1 MLGFHCA
8 RHEVNLKEQLT
19 LNGVSQFY
27 ISVEEMLGSQGFSAR
42 SLLKT
47 TDKSQWL
54 PLGKLHQMLEC
65 LTSFFSKPS
74 VYKWMHQGASRCG
87 GLLSLKGNLVEGSY
101 MQIHTCGLSLVKSS
115 ASGGCE
121 PFIQPRVT
129 CTHGTLQCHDSKED
143 RQRWS
148 FSTTSTVQT
157 KPVTLRNRK
166 VFCLTKALSTV
177 QINQV
182 QAATGTSRLNKEGS
196 MLR

>member
-1 MLGFHCA
+1 MASRSSTFPWKRCLDHK
-8 RHEVNLKEQLT
+8 V
-19 LNGVSQFY
+19 
-27 ISVEEMLGSQGFSAR
+27 
-42 SLLKT
+42 SLL
-47 TDKSQWL
+47 DLCWRLQINHS
-54 PLGKLHQMLEC
+54 GCHLENYTKC
-65 LTSFFSKPS
+65 LNAWQVFFSKPS

-121 PFIQPRVT
+121 SSIQPRVT

-182 QAATGTSRLNKEGS
+182 QAATGTSRLNKEGF